1 MLKKSKRNNQVANI
15 FEMDHSVN
23 VFHHI
28 VWGGWLN
35 SVKFV
40 QAYQREME
48 GFAFSSDG
56 TPKKGM
62 WMQASENLEKVE
74 NEINQYMENTT
85 SYFLESLKT
94 LNLVSVSKNVE
105 EWSKLGKE
113 ATNHLQQLYGTPSK
127 ATNNLI
133 ETYFD
138 QIESTLKT
146 TIQQQQAIREEFFSL
161 IGECYK
167 IGKEKPIKSAMET

>member
-1 MLKKSKRNNQVANI
+1 MSAQVAKKSKRNNQVANI

-48 GFAFSSDG
+48 GLAFQAIEHQKD
-56 TPKKGM
+56 M
-62 WMQASENLEKVE
+62 WMQASENLGKVE
-74 NEINQYMENTT
+74 NGINQYMENTT

-146 TIQQQQAIREEFFSL
+146 TIQQQQAIREEF
-161 IGECYK
+161 
-167 IGKEKPIKSAMET
+167 SA

>member
-1 MLKKSKRNNQVANI
+1 MSAQVAKKSKRNNQVANI

-48 GFAFSSDG
+48 GLAFQAIEHQKD
-56 TPKKGM
+56 M
-62 WMQASENLEKVE
+62 WMQASENLGKVE
-74 NEINQYMENTT
+74 SGINQYMENTT

-146 TIQQQQAIREEFFSL
+146 TIQQQQAIREEF
-161 IGECYK
+161 
-167 IGKEKPIKSAMET
+167 SA

>member
-1 MLKKSKRNNQVANI
+1 
-15 FEMDHSVN
+15 
-23 VFHHI
+23 
-28 VWGGWLN
+28 
-35 SVKFV
+35 
-40 QAYQREME
+40 ME
-48 GFAFSSDG
+48 GLAFQAIEHQKD
-56 TPKKGM
+56 M
-62 WMQASENLEKVE
+62 WMQASENLGKVE
-74 NEINQYMENTT
+74 NGINQYMENTT

-146 TIQQQQAIREEFFSL
+146 TIQQQQAIREEF
-161 IGECYK
+161 
-167 IGKEKPIKSAMET
+167 SA

>member
-1 MLKKSKRNNQVANI
+1 MSAQVAKKSKRNNQVANI

-23 VFHHI
+23 VFHHM
-28 VWGGWLN
+28 VWDGWLN

-48 GFAFSSDG
+48 GFAFQAIEHQKD
-56 TPKKGM
+56 M
-62 WMQASENLEKVE
+62 WMQASENLGKVE
-74 NEINQYMENTT
+74 NGINQYMENTT

-146 TIQQQQAIREEFFSL
+146 TIQQQQAIREEF
-161 IGECYK
+161 
-167 IGKEKPIKSAMET
+167 SA

>member
-1 MLKKSKRNNQVANI
+1 MSAQVAKKSKRNNQVANI

-28 VWGGWLN
+28 VWDGWLN

-48 GFAFSSDG
+48 GFAFQAMEHQKD
-56 TPKKGM
+56 M

-74 NEINQYMENTT
+74 NGINQYMENTT

-146 TIQQQQAIREEFFSL
+146 TIQQQQAIREEF
-161 IGECYK
+161 
-167 IGKEKPIKSAMET
+167 SA

>member
-1 MLKKSKRNNQVANI
+1 MSAQVAKKSKRNNQVANI

-40 QAYQREME
+40 QAYQHEME
-48 GFAFSSDG
+48 GFAFQAIEHQ
-56 TPKKGM
+56 KNM
-62 WMQASENLEKVE
+62 WMQASENLGKVE
-74 NEINQYMENTT
+74 NGINQYMENTT

-146 TIQQQQAIREEFFSL
+146 TIQQQQAIREEF
-161 IGECYK
+161 
-167 IGKEKPIKSAMET
+167 SA

>member
-1 MLKKSKRNNQVANI
+1 MSAQVAKKSKRNNQVANI

-48 GFAFSSDG
+48 GFAFQAMEHQ
-56 TPKKGM
+56 KGM

-74 NEINQYMENTT
+74 NGINQYMENTT

-94 LNLVSVSKNVE
+94 LNLVSVSKNVK
-105 EWSKLGKE
+105 EWSKLVKE

-146 TIQQQQAIREEFFSL
+146 TIQQQQAIREEF
-161 IGECYK
+161 
-167 IGKEKPIKSAMET
+167 SA